1 MLACFGHDL
10 EGMLPLNVSCDLVPS
25 AIALS
30 GFTLADH
37 LTPAAY
43 SAYRL

>member
-1 MLACFGHDL
+1 MLARFGHDL
-10 EGMLPLNVSCDLVPS
+10 EELLPLNVSCDSVPNT
-25 AIALS
+25 IALD
-30 GFTLADH
+30 GFNLADH